1 LRFRLLGPLEI
12 LGRGGEPVPLRAAKQ
27 RTVMAVLLLHSNRR
41 VSLDRLTAALWP
53 GDPPPSAAGNVRTY
67 VSALRQALEPA
78 GRDRLPRLQFERGG
92 YWLNLLPSDLD
103 LLVFEDLEQRGR
115 RALGSGDFAEASH
128 LLWEA
133 LRLWRGQPAED
144 VIMHSDEAATIA
156 GLEERRL
163 AVEEAWIDAQFAQG
177 LDEELIGQL
186 RIMVAA
192 QPLREQL
199 WHRLMVALYRS
210 GRPADTL
217 AAFQEL
223 RQRVVGELG
232 IEPGPQV
239 QRLQRQ
245 ILAGEAP
252 DSRSTVTVT
261 ATAIRPRQLPPDIA
275 DFTGRTSELD
285 RLTAAWKKKKTR
297 EEEQRNRF

>member
-1 LRFRLLGPLEI
+1 M
-12 LGRGGEPVPLRAAKQ
+12 
-27 RTVMAVLLLHSNRR
+27 MAVLLLHSNRR
-41 VSLDRLTAALWP
+41 VSVDRLTASLWQGSRPVGSRKRAHLCIGPAP
-53 GDPPPSAAGNVRTY
+53 GTSASQPGY
-67 VSALRQALEPA
+67 LPQLE
-78 GRDRLPRLQFERGG
+78 FERGG
-92 YWLNLLPSDLD
+92 YQLNLVPSELD

-115 RALGSGDFAEASH
+115 RAFGSGDFAEASQ

-163 AVEEAWIDAQFAQG
+163 AVEEAWIDAQLAQG

-210 GRPADTL
+210 GRSADAL

-245 ILAGEAP
+245 ILAGEVP
-252 DSRSTVTVT
+252 DARSTVTVT
-261 ATAIRPRQLPPDIA
+261 QRQFVLGNSRRTLPISPA
-275 DFTGRTSELD
+275 APLNSTG
-285 RLTAAWKKKKTR
+285 
-297 EEEQRNRF
+297 